1 MFLNDTGNFYR
12 QEAARLVA
20 DLSCSEYMYKVS
32 NDCLNNLLSVS
43 VFL

>member
-1 MFLNDTGNFYR
+1 MFEEAFLNDTGNFYR

-32 NDCLNNLLSVS
+32 NCLDNL
-43 VFL
+43 